1 MIGAAP
7 VPGVDQRSCQKSVY
21 VFGYY
26 GYNNKGLSYFNGTSL
41 A

>member
-7 VPGVDQRSCQKSVY
+7 VPGVDQRSCQTSDY